1 MAAMMEKPRDVVSG
15 VVVMAIGAGFLL
27 NGLELERGSSFRM
40 GPGYFPTLLSVLMI
54 GLGMLITVLAIRKPA
69 TESGFGGLPWKG
81 LALIIGATVLF
92 GFTLRG
98 LGLGPVLVAHRSGDR
113 MGQPLCDPARLG
125 PAVPRPCG
133 LLRLPVHPAAG
144 SAAAADRP
152 LAQRLVLV
160 TSGGNIVSDRSRRR
174 RRDPRRRHPI
184 EDPNHGTARRSRA
197 WLRHGV
203 QPL

>member
-81 LALIIGATVLF
+81 LGLIIGATVLF
-92 GFTLRG
+92 GLTLRG
-98 LGLGPVLVAHRSGDR
+98 LGLGPVLVITVLATAWASRYATLRASLLLSLGLAAFCAFLFIR
-113 MGQPLCDPARLG
+113 LLGLPLPLTGPWLSASYWSPPATTSSVTVPVEEAAT
-125 PAVPRPCG
+125 PAVATR
-133 LLRLPVHPAAG
+133 
-144 SAAAADRP
+144 
-152 LAQRLVLV
+152 
-160 TSGGNIVSDRSRRR
+160 
-174 RRDPRRRHPI
+174 
-184 EDPNHGTARRSRA
+184 
-197 WLRHGV
+197 
-203 QPL
+203 